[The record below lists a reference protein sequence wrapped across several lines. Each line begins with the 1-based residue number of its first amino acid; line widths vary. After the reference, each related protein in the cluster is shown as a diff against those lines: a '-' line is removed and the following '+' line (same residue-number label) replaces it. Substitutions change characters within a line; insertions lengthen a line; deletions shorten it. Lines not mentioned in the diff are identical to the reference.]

1 MKSAGFNEMDPPLC
15 GLAFMLPQVEIL
27 MLTKKPRSEEL
38 TWEQQRSNQV
48 LNQRQLR
55 SSTCTAV

>member
-1 MKSAGFNEMDPPLC
+1 
-15 GLAFMLPQVEIL
+15 MLPQVEIL